1 MAEIVAVALTS
12 HTPLM
17 TANPTYRGPSMRI
30 RFYAGFHEIQ
40 RRLAA
45 RGRTSS

>member
-17 TANPTYRGPSMRI
+17 TATPDVSRPEQRI

-40 RRLAA
+40 RGWPR